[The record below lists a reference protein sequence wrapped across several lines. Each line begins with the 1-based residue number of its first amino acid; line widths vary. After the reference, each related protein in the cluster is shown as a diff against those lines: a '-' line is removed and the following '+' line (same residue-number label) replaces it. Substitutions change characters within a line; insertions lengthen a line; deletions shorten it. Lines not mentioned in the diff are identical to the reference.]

1 VFKDGLSGPDAGYDY
16 GTHFLFQGHE
26 TGSPGYVTRINL
38 DADAAH
44 RITLMSTQTDAG
56 VNLKTIDGSFWDPF
70 AEKLLYT
77 TESGS
82 TSSVYQATADFP
94 SHVVDISN
102 VIGRGGFEGVQ
113 ADDRGNLY
121 IAEDVG
127 GKTSALTGLPADNT
141 SANSFTKQPNSFIY
155 RFVPTDPSDLSKGGK
170 VQALQVL
177 VGGQPVKFTKPA
189 SASQADVATAANTDI
204 SGSNSGGYV
213 ALHTYG
219 TSYATKWITIAT
231 TDSTTAL
238 PGADDNALAKSAGAT
253 PFKRPE
259 NGVFRPGS
267 KFKEFY
273 FDETGDTDERTC
285 AGRVL
290 PPATVTTP
298 CVSPD
303 QTGGYGSIFELVQSP
318 KSDDGTISVLY
329 NGDPVHAGFDNTAF
343 LSKDQIVFVED
354 AGDTLHAQR
363 NALDSA
369 WLFDVD
375 ADYAHGAQPTRI
387 IAEGRD
393 ASATID
399 SGLSGSSGF
408 VNEGDNEI
416 TGFIVSDGDA
426 SVNGLLGAAD
436 PKPFKPNGRWR
447 VFWTQQHGD
456 NNTWEMIAAPAG
468 DPGPPG
474 THDH

>member
-1 VFKDGLSGPDAGYDY
+1 
-16 GTHFLFQGHE
+16 
-26 TGSPGYVTRINL
+26 
-38 DADAAH
+38 
-44 RITLMSTQTDAG
+44 M
-56 VNLKTIDGSFWDPF
+56 NLKTIDGSSWDPF
-70 AEKLLYT
+70 AERLLYT

-82 TSSVYQATADFP
+82 TSSIYQATADFP

-127 GKTSALTGLPADNT
+127 GKTSGLTGPPADNT
-141 SANSFTKQPNSFIY
+141 SANAFTKQPNSFIY
-155 RFVPTDPSDLSKGGK
+155 RFVPNDPSDLTKGGK

-177 VGGQPVKFTKPA
+177 VGGSPLKFTKPA
-189 SASQADVATAANTDI
+189 SSSQADVAAAANTDI
-204 SGSNSGGYV
+204 SGRNSARV
-213 ALHTYG
+213 RRAPHLRHVVRHEVDHDRTPRRRQRRCP
-219 TSYATKWITIAT
+219 AQT
-231 TDSTTAL
+231 TTRS
-238 PGADDNALAKSAGAT
+238 PRPPGAT

-267 KFKEFY
+267 NFKELY
-273 FDETGDTDERTC
+273 FDETGDTDDRTC
-285 AGRVL
+285 AGGGPAPNPASRRARARTDGRVRVDL
-290 PPATVTTP
+290 QARPVA
-298 CVSPD
+298 D
-303 QTGGYGSIFELVQSP
+303 ERRR
-318 KSDDGTISVLY
+318 DDLRALQRRPG
-329 NGDPVHAGFDNTAF
+329 PRAFDNTAF

-354 AGDTLHAQR
+354 AGDTLHTQR

-375 ADYAHGAQPTRI
+375 TDYSHGAQPTRI

-416 TGFIVSDGDA
+416 TGFIVSDGDT
-426 SVNGLLGAAD
+426 SVHGLLGDDD
-436 PKPFKPNGRWR
+436 PKPFKPNGKWR

-456 NNTWEMIAAPAG
+456 NNTWEMIAG
-468 DPGPPG
+468 SEVTTGLR
-474 THDH
+474 THDD